1 MNTTKKIQ
9 AVFMLSAAAMV
20 ATVLPAQAAVDSTL
34 VSLTVTGGALT
45 IDIPNASYALSGVTL
60 GAAATNST
68 ASIPSES
75 IIDTRGSLAGWASN
89 YKLSN
94 LAGQT
99 DNTKNILLAS
109 ASPIIGGTV
118 QYLTATTSNPTV
130 VASTDVIG
138 DLTVYNSAQTITSL
152 SGLTGAGESNNFN
165 LLDAPSGF
173 GAGSFSAD
181 IGISLDIP
189 AFGQYP
195 GTQNITAQNYQ
206 GTLTASVS

>member
-1 MNTTKKIQ
+1 MNTSKKIQ
-9 AVFMLSAAAMV
+9 AVLLLGAAVAV
-20 ATVLPAQAAVDSTL
+20 ATALPAQAAVDTTL

-45 IDIPNASYALSGVTL
+45 IDIPSASYALSGVTL
-60 GAAATNST
+60 GATSQTST
-68 ASIPSES
+68 ASIPSVS

-109 ASPIIGGTV
+109 ASPIIVGTTK
-118 QYLTATTSNPTV
+118 YLTVTNTNPTV

-138 DLTVYNSAQTITSL
+138 DLTVYGSAQAISAL

-165 LLDAPSGF
+165 LLDAPSGK
-173 GAGSFSAD
+173 GAGSFTVD

-195 GTQNITAQNYQ
+195 GAQNITAQNYQ